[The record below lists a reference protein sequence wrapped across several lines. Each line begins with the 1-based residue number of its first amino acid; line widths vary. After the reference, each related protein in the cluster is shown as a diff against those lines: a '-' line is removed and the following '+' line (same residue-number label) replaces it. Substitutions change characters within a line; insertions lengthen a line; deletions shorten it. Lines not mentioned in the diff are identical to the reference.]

1 MGPTARPLGRPA
13 RDAAPIFL
21 ANRPSDVLTLAAGDQ
36 RPQVSTSLHPTPPSE
51 ARGPG
56 PVAAAVTRGI
66 DLRVS
71 LIRGPARLPWR
82 SDSAAADELPASD
95 VLRAA
100 RAIGHRPGAFLV
112 GGGDP
117 LGRADLPTLLHDLAE
132 VRSDNLGLTTAGAR
146 MTTAV
151 VHRLR
156 DAGVQRINVPF
167 HCARR
172 DAHDWL
178 VGQPGSL
185 KAALRAIRTCVDSG
199 MVVTAEVAV
208 TRPTMPHLAET
219 VDVLTRVGVR
229 TISLR
234 RLTAVDVGASEFA
247 QLSPRLSLLADDL
260 ERAATT
266 ALQRRARL
274 VIRDFPVCVAPRLR
288 RLFAGTGREAW
299 LTADGVVDT
308 RVPNGPGCP
317 DCPGTPTCAGA
328 PADYVSRFGWEELAD
343 SQVIALRVDESVTD
357 QQRVQPS
364 GTMVFSWRGP
374 RRVSCQD
381 CTDAH
386 PTRSLESTRV
396 VRARLVEAARY
407 RPAVLRLVGAELL
420 SHPAAAALLYD
431 AVRLFPRVEC
441 AGEASAVVGWTDVDL
456 RRLKELHRFDVAFY
470 GPDAPSH
477 DGHCGIPGSFAAT
490 LRAVDRLREH
500 GIAVGAYAIVHDGS
514 SARRF
519 ADAWTRRELPGS
531 PRFRLAGR
539 GSSLDELVECARDLS
554 PGAARSA
561 LLGVLPRCL
570 CEELG
575 VQVGDA
581 ASVAPAEPVESFG
594 VAFGRRIEIIPC
606 GSDSVGAFA
615 SCRDGKPCAV
625 VGCPGTAVGWQR
637 GTRSERWMLNS

>member
-1 MGPTARPLGRPA
+1 
-13 RDAAPIFL
+13 
-21 ANRPSDVLTLAAGDQ
+21 
-36 RPQVSTSLHPTPPSE
+36 
-51 ARGPG
+51 
-56 PVAAAVTRGI
+56 
-66 DLRVS
+66 
-71 LIRGPARLPWR
+71 
-82 SDSAAADELPASD
+82 
-95 VLRAA
+95 
-100 RAIGHRPGAFLV
+100 
-112 GGGDP
+112 
-117 LGRADLPTLLHDLAE
+117 
-132 VRSDNLGLTTAGAR
+132 

-178 VGQPGSL
+178 VGQPGAL
-185 KAALRAIRTCVDSG
+185 KAALRAIRTCVDAG
-199 MVVTAEVAV
+199 MAVTAEVAV
-208 TRPTMPHLAET
+208 TRPTMSHLAET

-247 QLSPRLSLLADDL
+247 QLSPRMSLLADDL

-274 VIRDFPVCVAPRLR
+274 VIHDFPVCVAPRLR
-288 RLFAGTGREAW
+288 RLFAGSEREAW

-317 DCPGTPTCAGA
+317 GCPGAPTCAGA
-328 PADYVSRFGWEELAD
+328 PADYVSRFGWEEFAD
-343 SQVIALRVDESVTD
+343 SRVTALRVDESVTD
-357 QQRVQPS
+357 QQSVQPS

-396 VRARLVEAARY
+396 VRARLVDAARY

-470 GPDAPSH
+470 GPDAASH

-490 LRAVDRLREH
+490 LRAIDRLREQT
-500 GIAVGAYAIVHDGS
+500 IAVGAYAIVHDAS

-519 ADAWTRRELPGS
+519 VDAWTRGDLPGA
-531 PRFRLAGR
+531 PRFRLAAR
-539 GSSLDELVECARDLS
+539 GSSLDALVECARELP

-561 LLGVLPRCL
+561 LLSVLPHCL
-570 CEELG
+570 CEEMG
-575 VQVGDA
+575 VQVDDA
-581 ASVAPAEPVESFG
+581 ASVAPAEPVEPPFG
-594 VAFGRRIEIIPC
+594 VAFGRRIEIVPC

-625 VGCPGTAVGWQR
+625 IGCPGTAVGWQR

>member
-1 MGPTARPLGRPA
+1 MAT
-13 RDAAPIFL
+13 D
-21 ANRPSDVLTLAAGDQ
+21 
-36 RPQVSTSLHPTPPSE
+36 
-51 ARGPG
+51 
-56 PVAAAVTRGI
+56 
-66 DLRVS
+66 
-71 LIRGPARLPWR
+71 
-82 SDSAAADELPASD
+82 DELPSSD

-100 RAIGHRPGAFLV
+100 RAIGRRPGAFLV

-117 LGRADLPTLLHDLAE
+117 LARADLPTLLHDLAGL
-132 VRSDNLGLTTAGAR
+132 RSNNLGLTTAGAR

-178 VGQPGSL
+178 VGQPGAL
-185 KAALRAIRTCVDSG
+185 KTALRAIRTCVDAG
-199 MVVTAEVAV
+199 MAVTADVAV

-234 RLTAVDVGASEFA
+234 RLTAADVGASDFVL
-247 QLSPRLSLLADDL
+247 LSPRMSLLADDL

-274 VIRDFPVCVAPRLR
+274 VIRDFPMCVAPRLR
-288 RLFAGTGREAW
+288 RLFAGSDREAW

-317 DCPGTPTCAGA
+317 GCPGAPTCAGT
-328 PADYVSRFGWEELAD
+328 PTDYVSRFGWEEFAD
-343 SQVIALRVDESVTD
+343 SRVIAARVDESVDD
-357 QQRVQPS
+357 QQSVEPS

-374 RRVSCQD
+374 RRIGCQD
-381 CTDAH
+381 CTDEH
-386 PTRSLESTRV
+386 PTRSLEATRV
-396 VRARLVEAARY
+396 VRARLVDAARY
-407 RPAVLRLVGAELL
+407 RPSLLRLVGAELL

-456 RRLKELHRFDVAFY
+456 RRLKDLHRIDVALY

-500 GIAVGAYAIVHDGS
+500 AIAVGAYAIVHDAS
-514 SARRF
+514 SARLF
-519 ADAWTRRELPGS
+519 ADAWTRGELPGA
-531 PRFRLAGR
+531 PRFRLAAG
-539 GSSLDELVECARDLS
+539 GSSLDELVECAREL
-554 PGAARSA
+554 PAGAARSA
-561 LLGVLPRCL
+561 LLSVLPRCL
-570 CEELG
+570 CEEVG
-575 VQVGDA
+575 VRVDDA
-581 ASVAPAEPVESFG
+581 ASGAPAESVESPFG
-594 VAFGRRIEIIPC
+594 VAFGRRIETVPC
-606 GSDSVGAFA
+606 GSDPVGAFA

-625 VGCPGTAVGWQR
+625 IGCPGTAVGWQQ